1 MVVKTDMILYYS
13 DFEHLT
19 NRGSKY
25 WYDFILVI
33 LNMWQTVVVKT
44 DMILYYSDFERLTNR
59 GSKDWYD
66 FILQWFWTS
75 NKPW

>member
-13 DFEHLT
+13 DFE
-19 NRGSKY
+19 
-25 WYDFILVI
+25 
-33 LNMWQTVVVKT
+33 QTVVVKT

-66 FILQWFWTS
+66 FILQWFWTNRGSKDWYDFILQWFWTS